1 LPKLVRVAGLPTN
14 PDSVNCRPNSR
25 KKRQPE
31 PLDTCPNRLTPGN
44 PAGLFTVK
52 LDEKKF
58 FLFKTK
64 MRFSYVKLR
73 RKRQSYKKIKIAPN
87 FLTVFNFDY
96 ITVLLKLRHGG
107 MERGQ
112 SMSPAQMGNGFV
124 TTVLKPVIY
133 DLMKL
138 QEILDFLW
146 TRFMS

>member
-1 LPKLVRVAGLPTN
+1 
-14 PDSVNCRPNSR
+14 
-25 KKRQPE
+25 
-31 PLDTCPNRLTPGN
+31 
-44 PAGLFTVK
+44 
-52 LDEKKF
+52 
-58 FLFKTK
+58 